1 MARRGLSDAGP
12 ELMST
17 IVEQGVLPE
26 RIAGAGSRARGRR
39 AGSAIRRGVIVP
51 ATLLVLWQITA
62 ARGLVSTLVL
72 PAPVQVLEA
81 LRQLAVSGALA
92 NGIAVSLRRLAL
104 GYGLGVAIGVPLGIL
119 LAVSPLARRLIA
131 PSFNAVARV
140 PLLAWIP
147 FLMVLFGIGEAL
159 KLVVIAKAALT
170 PITLNTERAI
180 LGVPKAWLELGRL
193 LCLGHWPTIRRI
205 LLPATILPVFVGL
218 RFGLIQAWSA
228 LVVVEL
234 LASTNGLGFQLT
246 MSRQL
251 FQLDTMMALMVVIGV
266 IGFGLDRGL
275 VTTEAYLAR
284 RFGGRA

>member
-1 MARRGLSDAGP
+1 M
-12 ELMST
+12 
-17 IVEQGVLPE
+17 LPE
-26 RIAGAGSRARGRR
+26 RIPAAGRTRSG
-39 AGSAIRRGVIVP
+39 GSAFRRGVIVP
-51 ATLLVLWQITA
+51 AILLALWQIAA
-62 ARGLVSTLVL
+62 ARGLISTLVL

-81 LRQLAVSGALA
+81 LRQLALSGALA
-92 NGIAVSLRRLAL
+92 DGIAVSLRRLAL
-104 GYGLGVAIGVPLGIL
+104 GYGLGVVIGIPLGLL
-119 LAVSPLARRLIA
+119 LAISPLARRLIQ
-131 PSFNAVARV
+131 PSFNAIARV

-147 FLMVLFGIGEAL
+147 FLMVIFGIGEAL
-159 KLVVIAKAALT
+159 KLVVIAKASLT

-180 LGVPKAWLELGRL
+180 LGVPKAWRELGRL
-193 LCLGHWPTIRRI
+193 YGLAPWPAIRRI
-205 LLPATILPVFVGL
+205 LLPATILPIFVGL

-251 FQLDTMMALMVVIGV
+251 FQLDTMMALMGVIGV
-266 IGFGLDRGL
+266 IGFALDRGV